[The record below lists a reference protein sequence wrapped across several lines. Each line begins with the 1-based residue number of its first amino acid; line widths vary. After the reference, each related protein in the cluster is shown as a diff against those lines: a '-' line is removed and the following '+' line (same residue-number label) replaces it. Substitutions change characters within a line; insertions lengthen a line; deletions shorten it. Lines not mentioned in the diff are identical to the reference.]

1 MKKTKTTNNKKR
13 AASKAS
19 KKPSDKLQ
27 NLKITNGKSYQQDVE
42 RVRKL
47 EELLEVHQTN
57 PFGTSDLRI
66 FQENLAE
73 MNLTDMQ
80 AVAVR
85 AGVFPSGNQT
95 LLKQKLIKAFQAE
108 GYGTVNA
115 VIETDKQVEL
125 DPSNPKHKA
134 ILDYLNS

>member
-115 VIETDKQVEL
+115 VIETDKKVEL